1 MTRFGSH
8 VSVPATPAAYI
19 VSSWLLVAS
28 SRVIAVYRP
37 LNINYG
43 PFSDSMAQVG
53 GLDSGIGMGDN
64 EVS

>member
-1 MTRFGSH
+1 MSLTRIHDKIWKSRQCPSH
-8 VSVPATPAAYI
+8 PSYL

-43 PFSDSMAQVG
+43 PFRDSTWPR
-53 GLDSGIGMGDN
+53 
-64 EVS
+64 